1 MTSRRIALERGEI
14 VSRLDSQGISP
25 LFPKGL
31 SLHVKLGLL
40 AVLSFSLM
48 FVDQRFELLR
58 PLRVA
63 FETIAWPVETLAQLP
78 AGVSSLAQK
87 LASRTAVLKEN
98 EALRREHLLLNAR
111 LQKLVALE
119 AENRR
124 IRSLLQSARKL
135 DERMLIAQIVATSP
149 DPYRHYLK
157 LNKGSV
163 DGVFIGQALVDAQGI
178 MGQITEV
185 FPLTSVALL
194 ITDPNHGIPVEIAR
208 NGLRTIAHGQ
218 GGGGLSLPY
227 LPSNADIKNGDE
239 LVSSG
244 LGGRFPAGYPVG
256 RVTGIEHQ
264 PGEHFLDI
272 HATPAAHMD
281 RGREVLLVWSE
292 ARAES
297 AAAEPATG
305 GTKAD
310 PESPRP

>member
-1 MTSRRIALERGEI
+1 MRAAGEI
-14 VSRLDSQGISP
+14 VAHLDSKDSSP

-31 SLHVKLGLL
+31 SIHVKLSLFVALSL
-40 AVLSFSLM
+40 ALM
-48 FVDQRFELLR
+48 FADQRFNILR
-58 PLRVA
+58 PVRIAL
-63 FETIAWPVETLAQLP
+63 ETITWPVEALAQVPSTFNQLIHN
-78 AGVSSLAQK
+78 
-87 LASRTAVLKEN
+87 LASRGAVLKQN

-124 IRSLLQSARKL
+124 IRSLLQSSRKL
-135 DERMLIAQIVATSP
+135 DERMLIAEIVGTSP

-157 LNKGSV
+157 LNKGSTN
-163 DGVFIGQALVDAQGI
+163 GVFVGQALVDAHGI

-185 FPLTSVALL
+185 YPFTSVVLL

-208 NGLRTIAHGQ
+208 NGLRTIAHGE

-256 RVTGIEHQ
+256 KITAIKHQ
-264 PGEHFLDI
+264 AGEHFLSI
-272 HATPAAHMD
+272 AAVPAAHMD
-281 RGREVLLVWSE
+281 RGREVLLVWHTTE
-292 ARAES
+292 P
-297 AAAEPATG
+297 AAAPATPAISA
-305 GTKAD
+305 KPA
-310 PESPRP
+310 PRTP

>member
-1 MTSRRIALERGEI
+1 M
-14 VSRLDSQGISP
+14 SRLNSPDVSP

-40 AVLSFSLM
+40 AALSLVLM
-48 FVDQRFELLR
+48 FVDQHYNVLR
-58 PLRVA
+58 PVRVA
-63 FETIAWPVETLAQLP
+63 LSGITWPVEAFAEIPSSIGNLA
-78 AGVSSLAQK
+78 GK
-87 LASRTAVLKEN
+87 LASRSAVLSEN
-98 EALRREHLLLNAR
+98 EALRREHLLLRAR
-111 LQKLVALE
+111 LQKLVALD

-124 IRSLLQSARKL
+124 LRILLQSARKL

-157 LNKGSV
+157 LNKGSG
-163 DGVFIGQALVDAQGI
+163 DGVFVGQALVDAHGI

-185 FPLTSVALL
+185 SPGSSVALL

-208 NGLRTIAHGQ
+208 NGLRSIAHGE

-256 RVTGIEHQ
+256 TITAIAHQ
-264 PGEHFLDI
+264 PGEHFLNI
-272 HATPAAHMD
+272 SAAPAAHMD
-281 RGREVLLVWSE
+281 RGREVLLVWQAETRVDEDKPKTTTKPAASTKAATA
-292 ARAES
+292 ARK
-297 AAAEPATG
+297 PAT
-305 GTKAD
+305 
-310 PESPRP
+310 P

>member
-1 MTSRRIALERGEI
+1 MG
-14 VSRLDSQGISP
+14 RLDSKDISP

-31 SLHVKLGLL
+31 SLHVKLSLFV
-40 AVLSFSLM
+40 VLSLTLM
-48 FVDQRFELLR
+48 FVDQRFNVLR

-63 FETIAWPVETLAQLP
+63 LETISWPVEVLAQLP
-78 AGVSSLAQK
+78 NSASQLVHNH
-87 LASRTAVLKEN
+87 ASRKVIEKQN
-98 EALRREHLLLNAR
+98 DALRREHLLLNAR

-135 DERMLIAQIVATSP
+135 DERMLIAEIVATSP

-157 LNKGSV
+157 LNKGSTE
-163 DGVFIGQALVDAQGI
+163 GVFVGQALVDGHGI

-185 FPLTSVALL
+185 YPLTSVALL

-208 NGLRTIAHGQ
+208 NGLRSIAHGE

-227 LPSNADIKNGDE
+227 LPSNADIKGGDQ

-256 RVTGIEHQ
+256 TVTTIAHQ
-264 PGEHFLDI
+264 AGEHFLSI
-272 HATPAAHMD
+272 SATPAAHMD
-281 RGREVLLVWSE
+281 RGREVLLIWHT
-292 ARAES
+292 ADPAPIP
-297 AAAEPATG
+297 APPATA
-305 GTKAD
+305 AD
-310 PESPRP
+310 PTAAP